1 MFTFVKHKDPIFYIG
16 DKPVYTQF
24 KKEDSKRIRPYRETK
39 KYLDSE
45 DFREAYS
52 LSRKE
57 GAVIKQAIQSDIVPD
72 TPLLKR
78 RFYEIRK
85 DLNTRLYSEID
96 LRDTKHAINWR
107 LPIDKKQWPG
117 TSIVIGSSGV
127 GKTHLVKSW
136 IEESLKRK
144 RKKRKFIYVSP
155 ELAVD
160 ETLQKLRASIRYQDY
175 FTGIDVSEENQ
186 QASDKNI
193 EDWWREDIEA
203 ELLKADPG
211 TTIVLDD
218 APDSPVYKQLRTFL
232 TRYLRTGRHKKVGII
247 SIQHN
252 VRGGKWTSQSF
263 SSVKNVILFPRGGG
277 KGKQVEFLNE
287 TVGLSRR
294 KARELIDIISED
306 SRWLAIHMWSPT
318 VIYSEKYAVFV

>member
-1 MFTFVKHKDPIFYIG
+1 MFTFDKEKPPLFYIG

-24 KKEDSKRIRPYRETK
+24 KKEDKKRIPPFRDSK

-45 DFREAYS
+45 DFRERYD

-57 GAVIKQAIQSDIVPD
+57 GKLIKQAIQSDIVPESSA
-72 TPLLKR
+72 LKK
-78 RFYEIRK
+78 RFYEIRR

-96 LRDTKHAINWR
+96 LRETPNKISWR
-107 LPIDKKQWPG
+107 FPMDKKEWPG
-117 TSIVIGSSGV
+117 SSIVIGSSGV

-155 ELAVD
+155 EFSVD
-160 ETLQKLRASIRYQDY
+160 ETLQKLRGSIRYQDY
-175 FTGIDVSEENQ
+175 FKGLDVSDEALKE
-186 QASDKNI
+186 ADKNV
-193 EDWWREDIEA
+193 ETWWREDIKAKLDAAEA
-203 ELLKADPG
+203 G
-211 TTIVLDD
+211 TTVVLDD
-218 APDSPVYKQLRTFL
+218 APDSPVYRELREFL
-232 TRYLRTGRHKKVGII
+232 TRYLRTGRHKKVGVV

-277 KGKQVEFLNE
+277 KGKQVDFLNE

-294 KARELIDIISED
+294 KAREIIDIVSED

>member
-1 MFTFVKHKDPIFYIG
+1 MFTFDKLTDPLFFID
-16 DKPVYTQF
+16 DKPVYAQF
-24 KKEDSKRIRPYRETK
+24 KKEDKKRIPPFRDSK

-45 DFREAYS
+45 DFRERYD

-57 GAVIKQAIQSDIVPD
+57 GKLIKQAIQSDIVPESSA
-72 TPLLKR
+72 LKK
-78 RFYEIRK
+78 RFYEIRR

-96 LRDTKHAINWR
+96 LRETSQSISWR
-107 LPIDKKQWPG
+107 FPKDNKQWPG
-117 TSIVIGSSGV
+117 SSIVIGSSGV

-155 ELAVD
+155 EFSAD

-175 FTGIDVSEENQ
+175 FKGIDVSDDALKE
-186 QASDKNI
+186 ADKNK
-193 EDWWREDIEA
+193 ETWWKDDIESKLIA
-203 ELLKADPG
+203 ADPG
-211 TTIVLDD
+211 TTVILDD
-218 APDSPVYKQLRTFL
+218 APDSPVYRELREFL
-232 TRYLRTGRHKKVGII
+232 TRYLRTGRHKKVGVV

-263 SSVKNVILFPRGGG
+263 SSVKNVVLFPRGGG

-287 TVGLSRR
+287 TVGLPRK
-294 KARELIDIISED
+294 KAREIIDIVSED